1 MRHEYRRDGKA
12 ERKPEQNCPYV
23 GSHRVSLSWV
33 PEASNPA
40 MIAGFKGFP
49 QGFGMA
55 RAPTGN
61 QRKSFSRTGNS
72 YPIMDFSLHCFQP
85 LGNGS
90 GGALPIA
97 DEVARNGAL
106 QRKNFGQRFSWA
118 PLAFFSVGALSLR
131 FAPSQ
136 LSAVIRR
143 ESAVPQ
149 GPGRF
154 AATGWRPPAP

>member
-12 ERKPEQNCPYV
+12 ERKPEQNCPCV

-40 MIAGFKGFP
+40 MIAGFQGFP

-118 PLAFFSVGALSLR
+118 PLAFFSVGALPLPPFRSL
-131 FAPSQ
+131 S
-136 LSAVIRR
+136 SISKVIRL

-154 AATGWRPPAP
+154 AATG